1 MLKVGWST
9 VVHRKSEFLKDM
21 ISLKKIKIKNKNLI
35 EMHILILAVI
45 SCGSNERISSGRGKR
60 NLTDMYSGKACTTSV
75 DFPNL
80 CTDNTFWETNQSEC

>member
-1 MLKVGWST
+1 
-9 VVHRKSEFLKDM
+9 
-21 ISLKKIKIKNKNLI
+21 
-35 EMHILILAVI
+35 MHILILAVI

-80 CTDNTFWETNQSEC
+80 CPDDTF

>member
-1 MLKVGWST
+1 MGRST
-9 VVHRKSEFLKDM
+9 IVHRKSEFLKDM

-60 NLTDMYSGKACTTSV
+60 SLTDMYSGKACTTSV

-80 CTDNTFWETNQSEC
+80 CTDNTF